1 MQTTRGRWRAVGVV
15 AGLWLAAELIGG
27 AILLQQFGLGAG
39 SVLAAVVLIAFA
51 ADPVARRRGKGGSR

>member
-1 MQTTRGRWRAVGVV
+1 MGVV